1 MIGDNAGVTDA
12 LSRIRIVLV
21 EPTHPGNIGAAARAM
36 KTMGLRRLH
45 LVAPRE
51 FPSAVATAFAAG
63 ADDLLVAAEVSAT
76 LPAAVAGCSLIIGT
90 SARDRR
96 IAWPAET
103 PRDCAVR
110 LMNMP
115 PTTEAAVVFGR
126 EHAGLTNAEIE
137 HCHMMMRIPT
147 HPDFSS
153 LNLAAAVQVIAYEL
167 RVAVERVADQKFPS
181 AALHSPPVTLSMSS
195 LHSPPVTS
203 DDMERLYAHLEQT
216 LIEVGFLDPDKPRR
230 LMRRLRRLFSRTGVD
245 EHEYNILRGFLAA
258 VQERIRN

>member
-1 MIGDNAGVTDA
+1 VIGDNAGVTDA

-181 AALHSPPVTLSMSS
+181 AALHSPPVT
-195 LHSPPVTS
+195 S